1 MGVTCCPNR
10 VPGYIL
16 KQGDQNHIKKAK
28 FRIMTWNSIT
38 GIYPQ
43 LCIVCIQMF
52 WFFGTYRE
60 FKDNP
65 TLSFW
70 WLFNRIQAKLV
81 IRYQLSVIGYQLLQQ
96 NCTCFYL
103 LLSVLLIIIILYFLT
118 PVIIITPHYNYSATY
133 HDLMVIWQ
141 INLGTLLTN
150 RFIIFLFCRAWP
162 FKDL

>member
-1 MGVTCCPNR
+1 
-10 VPGYIL
+10 
-16 KQGDQNHIKKAK
+16 
-28 FRIMTWNSIT
+28 MTWNSIT
-38 GIYPQ
+38 GIYPNYV
-43 LCIVCIQMF
+43 LCASKCF

-118 PVIIITPHYNYSATY
+118 PVIIITPHYNYSAILIMILWWFDRLISAHYLQTDSLWNMNY
-133 HDLMVIWQ
+133 AV
-141 INLGTLLTN
+141 LLA
-150 RFIIFLFCRAWP
+150 LPC
-162 FKDL
+162 